1 MSWSL
6 MLRSISRRSSRAF
19 SIVAARSTASLCAPS
34 FGIAFDIDGVFI
46 RGDHAL
52 PKAKQV
58 LQSLEKNKVPY
69 IFLTNG
75 GGCMEEDK
83 AKNLSRIL
91 DWPIHSDHMILS
103 HTPMRELA
111 KIYAHKRV
119 LVMGSHDVWRVRSSL
134 GSLLLR
140 SFVLLQAECYGFKKV
155 TYCTI
160 IRRSIHSSITI
171 KGTDFIVLVFETWF
185 CHTMMDMSVVVLVGS
200 APHHDEP
207 IEAII
212 VMHDPINWAP
222 EIQVAVDV
230 LVGGDPPGS
239 GRPSG
244 KQIPLFLSND
254 DFVFSGAYPAPRFAQ
269 GAFTRCLKLL
279 YEDLTGRK
287 LDVTNYGKP
296 YKVTYNYA
304 QSLLNTVSGQGEPL
318 KHLYGIG
325 DNPQADIQGANNA
338 GDEWTSVLVRTGIYD
353 GSSDPEHE
361 ADVVVDDV
369 YDAIKHIY
377 KCEGINDS
385 TL

>member
-1 MSWSL
+1 MACSSL
-6 MLRSISRRSSRAF
+6 LRSISKRSSRAF
-19 SIVAARSTASLCAPS
+19 SIDLTRSNASLSAPS
-34 FGIAFDIDGVFI
+34 FGIAFDIDGVLI
-46 RGDHAL
+46 RGGHEL

-58 LQSLEKNKVPY
+58 LQSLQKNKVPH
-69 IFLTNG
+69 IFVTNS
-75 GGCMEEDK
+75 GGCMEDKK
-83 AKNLSRIL
+83 AKNLSHIL
-91 DWPIHSDHMILS
+91 DWPINPDHMILS
-103 HTPMRELA
+103 HTPMREIA
-111 KIYAHKRV
+111 TTYANKRV
-119 LVMGSHDVWRVRSSL
+119 LVMGSHDVWRV
-134 GSLLLR
+134 
-140 SFVLLQAECYGFKKV
+140 AECYGFKKV
-155 TYCTI
+155 
-160 IRRSIHSSITI
+160 
-171 KGTDFIVLVFETWF
+171 V
-185 CHTMMDMSVVVLVGS
+185 SVDDLLHHHPTQYPFVHYDQRP
-200 APHHDEP
+200 APHHNEP

-239 GRPSG
+239 GCPSG

-269 GAFTRCLKLL
+269 GAFTRSLKLL

-296 YKVTYNYA
+296 HKVTYDYA

-338 GDEWTSVLVRTGIYD
+338 GDDWISVLVRTGIYD
-353 GSSDPEHE
+353 GSTDPEHE
-361 ADVVVDDV
+361 ADVIVDDV

-377 KCEGINDS
+377 KCEGIDDF

>member
-119 LVMGSHDVWRVRSSL
+119 LVMGSHDVWRV
-134 GSLLLR
+134 
-140 SFVLLQAECYGFKKV
+140 AECYGFKKV
-155 TYCTI
+155 VSVKDLLHHYPTQYPF
-160 IRRSIHSSITI
+160 IHY
-171 KGTDFIVLVFETWF
+171 DQR
-185 CHTMMDMSVVVLVGS
+185 S

-304 QSLLNTVSGQGEPL
+304 QSLLNTVSGQDEPL